1 LDKTVF
7 HNDLIRDVLSRYRRI
22 WALNHAESV
31 LGWDMEV
38 FMPKEGIT
46 ERSVAQGELA
56 VLSHE
61 LLLSPSFVDLVNK
74 SKEVKELNEYERGV
88 VRVLDRS
95 IRIAKAFPPEFVK
108 ELAETRSKATS
119 VWSEAKRKDD
129 YKLFEP
135 WLDKIIELS
144 RKAADYLGYDE
155 YPYDALLDLY
165 EEGLRVKDLEIIFS
179 SLESSLRPLLKQI
192 LEESWAPREHP
203 LEKEKYDI
211 EKMKQANVEI
221 LKILGFPIGLRSRI
235 DVSPH
240 PFTTEFGIRD
250 VRITTRYEGRD
261 FRRSLLAA
269 VHEFGHALY
278 ELQQDERF
286 MFTPIAGGVS
296 LGIHESQSRFWEN
309 IIGRSKEF
317 ARLIYPT
324 LSKYLPFLRN
334 YDVEEIYKYFNI
346 VRPDLI
352 RVEADEVTY
361 NLHIILRYRLEKLMI
376 NEGVKAKELPELWN
390 EEIERLLGIRPK
402 TYREGIL
409 QDIHWAHGTIGYFP
423 TYSLGTLLAVQIRA
437 HILKEIPNMYE
448 LILKGEFTPI
458 KEWLKAKIH
467 RYGSIYPPKEL
478 ILKSLGEGLNPDYF
492 ITYIKEKYLGNK

>member
-1 LDKTVF
+1 MDENVF
-7 HNDLIRDVLSRYRRI
+7 RNELIRDILTRYRRI

-38 FMPKEGIT
+38 YMPKEGIT

-74 SKEVKELNEYERGV
+74 SKRIENLNEFERGV

-119 VWSEAKRKDD
+119 VWNEAKRKDD

-165 EEGLRVKDLEIIFS
+165 EEGLRVRDLETIFNN
-179 SLESSLRPLLKQI
+179 LENSLRPLIKKV
-192 LEESWAPREHP
+192 LEESWAPSKHP
-203 LEKEKYDI
+203 LEKERYDV
-211 EKMKQANVEI
+211 EKMKIANVEI

-235 DVSPH
+235 DISPH
-240 PFTTEFGIRD
+240 PFTTEFGIKD
-250 VRITTRYEGRD
+250 VRITTRYEGYD

-269 VHEFGHALY
+269 IHEFGHALY

-317 ARLIYPT
+317 TRLIYPI
-324 LSKYLPFLRN
+324 LSKYLPFLKN
-334 YDVEEIYKYFNI
+334 YSVEEIYKYFNI

-376 NEGVKAKELPELWN
+376 NEGVKAKELPDLWN
-390 EEIERLLGIRPK
+390 EEMERLLGIRPK

-437 HILKEIPNMYE
+437 HIFKDIPDMYE
-448 LILKGEFTPI
+448 LVLKGNFTPI
-458 KEWLKAKIH
+458 KEWLKDKIH
-467 RYGSIYPPKEL
+467 RYGSVYPPKVL
-478 ILKSLGEGLNPDYF
+478 IAKSLGEALNPEYF
-492 ITYIKEKYLGNK
+492 IAYIREKYLGSK